1 MFLIFTRNCYFHP
14 FQRLPVK
21 HNCLVNLLRARG
33 CGVLA
38 SLSVLCAAG
47 HGINPDSTVC
57 RAGGKR
63 AAGSCMRGL
72 LWLLWRGQWLG

>member
-1 MFLIFTRNCYFHP
+1 MFLIFTRNCYFCP
-14 FQRLPVK
+14 LQRLPVK
-21 HNCLVNLLRARG
+21 HNYLVNLFSARG

-47 HGINPDSTVC
+47 HGINPDGTVC